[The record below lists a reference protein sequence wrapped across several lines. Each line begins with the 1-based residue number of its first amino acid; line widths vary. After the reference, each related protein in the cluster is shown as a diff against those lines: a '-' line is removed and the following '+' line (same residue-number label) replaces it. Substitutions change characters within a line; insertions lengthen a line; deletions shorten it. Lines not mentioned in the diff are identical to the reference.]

1 MTTNNRNTPDEP
13 THTAP
18 GGPSLGNQLA
28 SYIGIGESE
37 SIDAEPPI
45 ELLAGERVT
54 WTRTQTSLWPALVA
68 VVMAIVGVVVFVVGL
83 PSARGI
89 SGLVLALAG
98 LAILVFSRIQVHAD
112 ATGVRVRFGMLPW
125 PTKFVAIDD
134 IAHAGVIDLR
144 PTEWGGWGYRI
155 ARPAKGFSRSAVVLR
170 GGEALHLTQRNGRE
184 FAVTVDDAAQAAA
197 VVNAYVAKPVESD

>member
-1 MTTNNRNTPDEP
+1 MTANRANDP
-13 THTAP
+13 T
-18 GGPSLGNQLA
+18 LRDQLA
-28 SYIGIGESE
+28 SYIGIGDSE
-37 SIDAEPPI
+37 PVEAEPA
-45 ELLAGERVT
+45 LDMQASERVT
-54 WTRTQTSLWPALVA
+54 WMRTQTSIWPALVA
-68 VVMAIVGVVVFVVGL
+68 VLMMAVGAVVLVIEF
-83 PSARGI
+83 PEANAI
-89 SGLVLALAG
+89 SGAVLAIAG
-98 LAILVFSRIQVHAD
+98 LTVLAFSRIQVQAD

-134 IAHAGVIDLR
+134 IEHAGAIDLR

-197 VVNAYVAKPVESD
+197 VVNAYVEQR

>member
-1 MTTNNRNTPDEP
+1 MNTENANDPRLRD
-13 THTAP
+13 
-18 GGPSLGNQLA
+18 QLA
-28 SYIGIGESE
+28 SYIGIGETE
-37 SIDAEPPI
+37 PVEAEPPI
-45 ELLAGERVT
+45 ELLDSERVA
-54 WTRTQTSLWPALVA
+54 WTSTQSSVWPALVA
-68 VVMAIVGVVVFVVGL
+68 AVMTIVGVVVFVVGL

-89 SGLVLALAG
+89 GGIVLATAG
-98 LAILVFSRIQVHAD
+98 LAILAFSRIQVHAD

-134 IAHAGVIDLR
+134 ISQAAAIDLR

-197 VVNAYVAKPVESD
+197 VVNAYVTKPVESD